1 MPLAFLAVV
10 GFVLVV
16 LLFTADATLE
26 KLTQAS
32 IQTPVA
38 APALATHVPSEPVHA
53 AQVAPVDPLRLHAVR
68 AEAPPTKMRVTRTQP
83 PVGYRQNNASS
94 AGVRPVRPSVIFL
107 FFGRLTRGCHDG

>member
-16 LLFTADATLE
+16 LLFSADATLE

-38 APALATHVPSEPVHA
+38 APATHVTWEPVKTPKPW
-53 AQVAPVDPLRLHAVR
+53 AQVAPDDPVAAR
-68 AEAPPTKMRVTRTQP
+68 AEAPPTINRVTRTHA

-94 AGVRPVRPSVIFL
+94 YRE
-107 FFGRLTRGCHDG
+107 FGLSGLR

>member
-10 GFVLVV
+10 GFVLVM

-32 IQTPVA
+32 IQTSGA
-38 APALATHVPSEPVHA
+38 APAR
-53 AQVAPVDPLRLHAVR
+53 AQVAPDDPVAAR
-68 AEAPPTKMRVTRTQP
+68 AEAPPTINRVTRTHA

-94 AGVRPVRPSVIFL
+94 YRE
-107 FFGRLTRGCHDG
+107 FGLSGLR

>member
-16 LLFTADATLE
+16 LLFSADATLE

-38 APALATHVPSEPVHA
+38 APALATHVISDPVHA
-53 AQVAPVDPLRLHAVR
+53 TPEDPVSIEPAVQAAR
-68 AEAPPTKMRVTRTQP
+68 AEAPPTRKRVTRSQP
-83 PVGYRQNNASS
+83 PVEYRQNNASS
-94 AGVRPVRPSVIFL
+94 HRE
-107 FFGRLTRGCHDG
+107 FGLSGLH

>member
-10 GFVLVV
+10 GFVLVM

-32 IQTPVA
+32 IQTSVA
-38 APALATHVPSEPVHA
+38 APAPATHVIWEPVKTPKPWA
-53 AQVAPVDPLRLHAVR
+53 RWRLTIQRRRELRRH
-68 AEAPPTKMRVTRTQP
+68 PRTIVSPARMP

-94 AGVRPVRPSVIFL
+94 YRE
-107 FFGRLTRGCHDG
+107 FGLSGLR